1 MPAIREITGD
11 RREVYRAAK
20 TVTKQRQVLLTAN
33 YSKTNYIIFTKKR
46 LKFNFTIN
54 MDDQILEQV
63 NQVKYLG
70 VTLDKNLN
78 WKKLLET
85 VKSKV
90 SRGCYIISKLRHY
103 TNLNTLKVIYYSLIY
118 PHLIYCV
125 TSWGGTFK
133 SSLEP
138 LSRVQRKAVRIMTF
152 NPFDSSSAPLFV
164 SLEILPLDL
173 IYKLSISTLFYKI
186 YHKNLPTP
194 KKSYFTFTCPQL

>member
-1 MPAIREITGD
+1 
-11 RREVYRAAK
+11 
-20 TVTKQRQVLLTAN
+20 
-33 YSKTNYIIFTKKR
+33 
-46 LKFNFTIN
+46 

-186 YHKNLPTP
+186 YHKHLPTP
-194 KKSYFTFTCPQL
+194 KNLTLLLHAHNYNTRMANNLNFYQNYNPTNLGQHTYLSKGVKIWQTNNTHI